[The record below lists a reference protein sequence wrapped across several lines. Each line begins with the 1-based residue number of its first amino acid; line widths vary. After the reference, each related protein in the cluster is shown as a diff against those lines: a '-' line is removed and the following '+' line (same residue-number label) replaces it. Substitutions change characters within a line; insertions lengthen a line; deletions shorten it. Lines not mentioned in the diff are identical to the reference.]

1 MNKSTNKNDRRGFL
15 SKMLVAG
22 ASSIALLSSSAY
34 AKGSRSGG
42 GKTAPKLTEK
52 QKDELFFIY
61 QEEKLARDVYI
72 TLGKRYPTENTFA
85 SIQLSEQR
93 HIDAAQGLCETYGID
108 LSAVNEDEVGNF
120 VLPVLQGY
128 YDDLVEQGSESL
140 LDALGVGVFIEELDI
155 SDLTHAIEDLDMPAD
170 VISVYE
176 NLREGSY
183 NHLESFQGAIKI
195 ASL

>member
-1 MNKSTNKNDRRGFL
+1 MNKSTNQNERRGFL

-22 ASSIALLSSSAY
+22 ASSVALFSSSVHA
-34 AKGSRSGG
+34 AGRTSSS
-42 GKTAPKLTEK
+42 TTTKLTAK

-72 TLGKRYPTENTFA
+72 TLGKLYPKENTFA

-108 LSAVNEDEVGNF
+108 ISEVNEDEVGNF

-140 LDALGVGVFIEELDI
+140 LDALDVGVFIEELDI
-155 SDLTHAIEDLDMPAD
+155 GDLTHAIEDLGFPAD

-183 NHLESFQGAIKI
+183 NHLESFNGAIAI
-195 ASL
+195 ASS

>member
-1 MNKSTNKNDRRGFL
+1 MNKSTNQNERRGFL

-22 ASSIALLSSSAY
+22 ASSVALFSSSVHA
-34 AKGSRSGG
+34 AGRTSSS
-42 GKTAPKLTEK
+42 TTTKLTAK

-72 TLGKRYPTENTFA
+72 TLGKLYPKENTFA

-108 LSAVNEDEVGNF
+108 ISEVNEDEVGNF

-140 LDALGVGVFIEELDI
+140 LDALDVGVFIEELDI
-155 SDLTHAIEDLDMPAD
+155 GDLTHAIEDLGFPAD

-183 NHLESFQGAIKI
+183 NHLESFNGAITI
-195 ASL
+195 ASS

>member
-1 MNKSTNKNDRRGFL
+1 MNTSTNQNDRRGFL

-22 ASSIALLSSSAY
+22 ASSVALFSSSAY
-34 AKGSRSGG
+34 AR
-42 GKTAPKLTEK
+42 GKKSSKSSTLLET

-72 TLGKRYPTENTFA
+72 TLGKLYPKENTFA

-93 HIDAAQGLCETYGID
+93 HIDAAQGLCEKYGID
-108 LSAVNEDEVGNF
+108 ISKVNEEGVGNF

-140 LDALGVGVFIEELDI
+140 LDALDVGVFIEELDI
-155 SDLTHAIEDLDMPAD
+155 GDLTHAIDDLGFPAD
-170 VISVYE
+170 VINVYE

-183 NHLESFQGAIKI
+183 NHLEAFNGAIKI
-195 ASL
+195 ASS

>member
-1 MNKSTNKNDRRGFL
+1 MNKSVNQSERRGFL

-22 ASSIALLSSSAY
+22 ASGVALFSSSAY
-34 AKGSRSGG
+34 ARGRNQTSV
-42 GKTAPKLTEK
+42 LTEK

-72 TLGKRYPTENTFA
+72 TLGKLYPTENTFA

-93 HIDAAQGLCETYGID
+93 HIDSAQELCEKYGID
-108 LSAVNEDEVGNF
+108 ISEVDEDEVGNF
-120 VLPVLQGY
+120 VLPVLQDY
-128 YDDLVEQGSESL
+128 YDNLVEQGTESL
-140 LDALGVGVFIEELDI
+140 LDALNVGVFIEELDI
-155 SDLTHAIEDLDMPAD
+155 GDLTHAIEDLGMPAD
-170 VISVYE
+170 VINVFE

-183 NHLESFQGAIKI
+183 NHLEAFQGAINM

>member
-1 MNKSTNKNDRRGFL
+1 MNKSTNQNERRGFL

-22 ASSIALLSSSAY
+22 ASSVALFSSSVHA
-34 AKGSRSGG
+34 AGRTSSS
-42 GKTAPKLTEK
+42 TTTKLTAK

-72 TLGKRYPTENTFA
+72 TLGKLYPKENTFA

-93 HIDAAQGLCETYGID
+93 HIDAAQGLCEKYGID
-108 LSAVNEDEVGNF
+108 ISEVNEDEVGNF

-140 LDALGVGVFIEELDI
+140 LDALDVGVFIEELDI
-155 SDLTHAIEDLDMPAD
+155 GDLTHAIEDLGFPAD

-183 NHLESFQGAIKI
+183 NHLESFNGAITI
-195 ASL
+195 ASS

>member
-1 MNKSTNKNDRRGFL
+1 MNKSTNQNERRGFL
-15 SKMLVAG
+15 SKMLVAS
-22 ASSIALLSSSAY
+22 ASSIALFSSSVHA
-34 AKGSRSGG
+34 ANS
-42 GKTAPKLTEK
+42 TTTKLTAK

-72 TLGKRYPTENTFA
+72 TLGKLYPKENTFA

-108 LSAVNEDEVGNF
+108 ISEVNEDEVGNF

-140 LDALGVGVFIEELDI
+140 LDALDVGVFIEELDI
-155 SDLTHAIEDLDMPAD
+155 GDLTHAIEDLGFPAD

-183 NHLESFQGAIKI
+183 NHLESFNGAITI
-195 ASL
+195 ASS

>member
-1 MNKSTNKNDRRGFL
+1 MNKSTNQNERRGFL

-22 ASSIALLSSSAY
+22 ASSVALFSSSVHA
-34 AKGSRSGG
+34 AGRTSSS
-42 GKTAPKLTEK
+42 TTTKLTAK

-72 TLGKRYPTENTFA
+72 TLGKLYPKENTFA

-93 HIDAAQGLCETYGID
+93 HIDAAQGLCEKYGID
-108 LSAVNEDEVGNF
+108 ISEVNEDEVGNF

-140 LDALGVGVFIEELDI
+140 LDALDVGVFIEELDI
-155 SDLTHAIEDLDMPAD
+155 GDLTHAIEDLGFPAD

-183 NHLESFQGAIKI
+183 NHLESFNGAIAI
-195 ASL
+195 TSS

>member
-1 MNKSTNKNDRRGFL
+1 MNKSRTENNRRGFL

-22 ASSIALLSSSAY
+22 ASSAALLSSSAY
-34 AKGSRSGG
+34 AKGSRSSGS
-42 GKTAPKLTEK
+42 TTPKLTK
-52 QKDELFFIY
+52 AQKDELFFIY

-72 TLGKRYPTENTFA
+72 TLGKLYPTENTFA

-108 LSAVNEDEVGNF
+108 LSGVNEDEVGNF
-120 VLPVLQGY
+120 IEPILQELY
-128 YDDLVEQGSESL
+128 ETLVSKGEESL
-140 LDALGVGVFIEELDI
+140 LDALSVGVEIEVMDI
-155 SDLTHAIEDLDMPAD
+155 NDLTHAIEDLGMPAD
-170 VISVYE
+170 VIRVYE

-183 NHLESFQGAIKI
+183 NHLESFEGAIKI

>member
-1 MNKSTNKNDRRGFL
+1 MNKSTNQNERRGFL

-22 ASSIALLSSSAY
+22 ASSVALFSSSVHA
-34 AKGSRSGG
+34 AGRTSSS
-42 GKTAPKLTEK
+42 TTTKLTAK

-72 TLGKRYPTENTFA
+72 TLGKLYPKENTFA

-93 HIDAAQGLCETYGID
+93 HIDAAQGLCEKYGID
-108 LSAVNEDEVGNF
+108 ISDVNEDEVGNF

-140 LDALGVGVFIEELDI
+140 LDALDVGVFIEELDI
-155 SDLTHAIEDLDMPAD
+155 GDLTHAIEDLGFPAD

-183 NHLESFQGAIKI
+183 NHLESFNGAITI
-195 ASL
+195 ASS